1 MLNPPAR
8 GALIGDDIRDKWLGF
23 LARALEL
30 GYITVPEFN
39 ERSEI
44 VLTARTSEDIL
55 PALRDFPKSDTDAWS
70 AQWKPRLPALFAP
83 PSPAKQDVP
92 MGSVILAPPR
102 RTFIQVLPQVMWAL
116 VVIMLVLAICIE
128 LAR

>member
-1 MLNPPAR
+1 MLTPPAR

-55 PALRDFPKSDTDAWS
+55 PALRDFPKTTTDAWS

-83 PSPAKQDVP
+83 PVPVKQDTQVQVTTTRP
-92 MGSVILAPPR
+92 LFVRALPVTMGIL
-102 RTFIQVLPQVMWAL
+102 I
-116 VVIMLVLAICIE
+116 VIMVIIAVCIE